1 MWPDRRGATPHV
13 TVRAMI
19 LSVIGFDID
28 EVNATRAVEKKWKA
42 YQRVLVQTPPK
53 SAVAVKI
60 IPEEY
65 QAARIAAKYL
75 GQFWVCPG
83 AFPS

>member
-1 MWPDRRGATPHV
+1 
-13 TVRAMI
+13 MI

-75 GQFWVCPG
+75 GQFWVCR
-83 AFPS
+83 